1 MAPAVPPSA
10 AMLDCPSLLIF
21 DSRLLRTALP
31 SIPNGDY
38 HTSCSNYRFKAIAM
52 KNDSSEYSRGG
63 LSSETG
69 VNIETIRYYE
79 KIGLMP
85 DPARSPG
92 GHRVYDHQDVKRLF
106 FIRRS
111 RELGFTLREVGELL
125 HLVDGGRYTCDQI
138 RGKAV
143 IHLDEV
149 AEKIRDLQK
158 MQQTLSDLVLKCKGD
173 RAPECPIVDTLFAI
187 R

>member
-1 MAPAVPPSA
+1 
-10 AMLDCPSLLIF
+10 
-21 DSRLLRTALP
+21 
-31 SIPNGDY
+31 
-38 HTSCSNYRFKAIAM
+38 M
-52 KNDSSEYSRGG
+52 KSDSSEYSRGG

-85 DPARSPG
+85 EPARSPG
-92 GHRVYDHQDVKRLF
+92 GHRVYDHQHVKRLF

-138 RGKAV
+138 RDKAV

-158 MQQTLSDLVLKCKGD
+158 MQQTLSDLVSKCKGD
-173 RAPECPIVDTLFAI
+173 RAPECPIVDTLFAS